1 MVSGDTPT
9 SPLVAFALL
18 NPVTLSREH
27 LAIALKVTKSLTA
40 FSRLSTLLAHLV
52 ETWEESLSCFSTGM
66 FNNREILGAHLFLDS
81 SRSKKMHRFGAGHQR
96 SAQPAGCTSRSHSQ
110 HCGAGLPCGF
120 LNMIHM

>member
-27 LAIALKVTKSLTA
+27 LAIALKATKSLTA

-52 ETWEESLSCFSTGM
+52 QIWEESLSCFSTAM
-66 FNNREILGAHLFLDS
+66 PSNREILGAHPFWIPAQIKRCTVLVPGTRDLHSLQGTLLEAIVNTAVSVCHVAFL
-81 SRSKKMHRFGAGHQR
+81 
-96 SAQPAGCTSRSHSQ
+96 
-110 HCGAGLPCGF
+110 
-120 LNMIHM
+120 I